1 MYSLEEFRTN
11 LTNIKKLT
19 TAEKKVVDALL
30 EFENA
35 DSLRKKFLPP
45 YLHSIVADENAGWRE
60 KFSKS
65 KNCLS
70 LALRLFS
77 QGNSLFFLLIVGTH
91 KYYLN

>member
-1 MYSLEEFRTN
+1 
-11 LTNIKKLT
+11 
-19 TAEKKVVDALL
+19 LL

-77 QGNSLFFLLIVGTH
+77 QGNSEKILFSNFPLSRCL
-91 KYYLN
+91 KLASPC